1 MTTEPQALT
10 PTTMEALREEL
21 ARVRAELAE
30 YVGHEPTVAEEM
42 QHLSDDNMQL
52 RKAVALLMTEYAEK
66 TTVDLWDDDLN
77 SMTGRLEME
86 PSPGYTDRTR
96 ITYTR
101 FAGGQALPPLRP
113 RKPINHREQAEK
125 HASQAAHLKSDR
137 EHHPIDPVASDFHLR
152 MAMVHAT
159 LARAD
164 ENTADQTNA
173 RDALILLRRREYA
186 VRELVSTHIAQ
197 GLASRE
203 PKRWKAAVDL
213 AKALDEGDANMDD
226 LIDRWLTDEG
236 WDARSAWK
244 TPASATRSDDPWAA
258 SPDIAEDIPVPVR
271 RVIAGQLASMLL
283 STDGEAVQGWARNLA
298 TALKNEGADLDDA
311 IKTRIYE
318 LTLGHTD
325 APF

>member
-1 MTTEPQALT
+1 MSPEPQALT

-21 ARVRAELAE
+21 DRVRGQLAE
-30 YVGHEPTVAEEM
+30 YVGYEPTIREEM
-42 QHLSDDNMQL
+42 QHLSDENETL
-52 RKAVALLMTEYAEK
+52 RKAVAFFMIEATNK
-66 TTVDLWDDDLN
+66 TTVDAWNDDLDYR
-77 SMTGRLEME
+77 TGRLEIE
-86 PSPGYTDRTR
+86 PSPDRADS
-96 ITYTR
+96 TR
-101 FAGGQALPPLRP
+101 FTFISGGAVQRRGP
-113 RKPINHREQAEK
+113 RKPINHRAEAER

-137 EHHPIDPVASDFHLR
+137 EPHPIDPVASDFHLR

-159 LARAD
+159 LARGD
-164 ENTADQTNA
+164 ENTADQANA

-197 GLASRE
+197 ALASRE
-203 PKRWKAAVDL
+203 PKRWKAAVAL

-258 SPDIAEDIPVPVR
+258 SPDITADIPVPVR

-283 STDGEAVQGWARNLA
+283 NGDNVAPQQWARNFA
-298 TALKNEGADLDDA
+298 AALKNEGADLDDA
-311 IKTRIYE
+311 IKTRIHE
-318 LTLGHTD
+318 LTLGYSD
-325 APF
+325 EPPF